1 MTIVLPDSFDDFLAS
16 EKKSEDKEKDTK
28 HQDLDEYY
36 ADKRLKWSDK
46 VKELAARLKDV
57 HNIPTLQVDLYSD
70 RQVAV
75 EQYHSL
81 YSLLIGVNKKYNRK
95 YAERFK
101 HYTDSIQFRAN
112 KEQITTLI
120 NNDLETLVLYREK
133 LQNHYKYMLNTI
145 STIDNII
152 YGIKSRV
159 EIEQIRL
166 GG

>member
-1 MTIVLPDSFDDFLAS
+1 MKIVLPDSFDDFLS
-16 EKKSEDKEKDTK
+16 TEKESEDKIKDSKDNDIDKYYTTK
-28 HQDLDEYY
+28 RSE
-36 ADKRLKWSDK
+36 WTNK
-46 VKELAARLKDV
+46 VKELAGRLKDV

-70 RQVAV
+70 RQIAV

-95 YAERFK
+95 YSERFK

-112 KEQITTLI
+112 KEQITNLI